1 MKVDFNGCN
10 VREVRSGTSK
20 KGNPYVVVRFLSS
33 EPEMY
38 ELVFTGPDADIA
50 SRLLKGSTY
59 DFHFD
64 LVPAYRGGVSL
75 AFDGEPDLSY

>member
-20 KGNPYVVVRFLSS
+20 KGNPYTVVRFLSS

-38 ELVFTGPDADIA
+38 ECVFTGPDAEYA
-50 SRLLKGSTY
+50 AQLVKGSTY

-64 LVPAYRGGVSL
+64 LVPAFRGGVSL
-75 AFDGEPDLSY
+75 AFDGAPEVVY